1 MNRNCLLCL
10 VDAGNRAVIFDKV
23 KGLQMKVVGEG
34 THFKIPYIQVN
45 AECRPLFSVLQFWT
59 LNVGTYNYGY

>member
-1 MNRNCLLCL
+1 MNRNCLCL

-45 AECRPLFSVLQFWT
+45 A
-59 LNVGTYNYGY
+59 